1 MTKKQIFESVLER
14 YGKPLCVKMGTQS
27 HDVKAFLEPL
37 RYQNKMYLDYENYDL
52 GLHDNTCLLYIGPA
66 DPDISLDIDSAVI
79 SDGGRAYMIKRADRM
94 SIGEEP
100 IYVRAV
106 LVPRYL
112 NGGAEFV

>member
-1 MTKKQIFESVLER
+1 MTKKQIFESVLNR
-14 YGKPLCVKMGTQS
+14 YGKPLTVKIGTAS
-27 HDVKAFLEPL
+27 HSVKAFLEPL

-66 DPDISLDIDSAVI
+66 EPDFSGDIDSALI
-79 SDGGRAYMIKRADRM
+79 SDNGRAYMVKRADRM
-94 SIGEEP
+94 LIGEEP

-106 LVPRYL
+106 LVPRYV